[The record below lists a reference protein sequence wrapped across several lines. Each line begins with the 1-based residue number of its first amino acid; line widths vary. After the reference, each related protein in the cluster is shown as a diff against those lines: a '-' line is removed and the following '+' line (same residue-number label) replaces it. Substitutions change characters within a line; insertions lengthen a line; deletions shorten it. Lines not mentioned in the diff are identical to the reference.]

1 MLRRVYDATSPNTAL
16 SPYSLATVLAMAR
29 AGAKGN
35 TGGQLDTALEL
46 TGVDAQGAAI
56 TAIDGAMAA
65 AVTTAT
71 ERKSEMIIEAANQT
85 WVQTGFDVHQEYLDE
100 LARQFGV
107 AAVAADFAADPE
119 AARQAINAWVAERT
133 RTLIPE
139 LFGPGSIDA
148 STVLVLV
155 NALYL
160 KAAWAAPFSPNPNT
174 TPFTTAAG
182 SAKPVTLMRAPSPV
196 PGHQGKG
203 WMSAYAGYVGQGLAM
218 TLLLPDDLDAT
229 LAQLDADL
237 MAEANATS
245 GQYTLQMP
253 GFEIHSTPDVMT
265 AIKAMGVTDLFDP
278 NAVDLSGIAGNKGDL
293 VATSFVHQAVVLVDE
308 NGTEAAAA
316 TGLGISATGMPQ
328 LDGEIVVDKPFLFW
342 IHDTVTGAPVFLGI
356 VGDPTTTS

>member
-1 MLRRVYDATSPNTAL
+1 
-16 SPYSLATVLAMAR
+16 
-29 AGAKGN
+29 
-35 TGGQLDTALEL
+35 
-46 TGVDAQGAAI
+46 
-56 TAIDGAMAA
+56 
-65 AVTTAT
+65 
-71 ERKSEMIIEAANQT
+71 
-85 WVQTGFDVHQEYLDE
+85 
-100 LARQFGV
+100 
-107 AAVAADFAADPE
+107 
-119 AARQAINAWVAERT
+119 
-133 RTLIPE
+133 
-139 LFGPGSIDA
+139 
-148 STVLVLV
+148 
-155 NALYL
+155 
-160 KAAWAAPFSPNPNT
+160 
-174 TPFTTAAG
+174 
-182 SAKPVTLMRAPSPV
+182 
-196 PGHQGKG
+196 
-203 WMSAYAGYVGQGLAM
+203 M

-253 GFEIHSTPDVMT
+253 GFEIHSAPDVMT
-265 AIKAMGVTDLFDP
+265 AIKAMGVDP